1 MKCWFRLSC
10 FFFFTFRLCPGLVQH
25 QTPISTKSY
34 SSSTDSFSGYASYW
48 ENLLLEEYHE
58 AAAELR
64 DKRKSW
70 SPSRL
75 ESSGLAILNACAEP
89 DSDIL
94 GEKIVRIIKRSP
106 NKSKAS
112 SLRDKFTKGDVLVLT
127 PMVAIADPI
136 PRECLV
142 TDVGKDW
149 LLVGVGPTWPKGLY
163 EARKQA
169 GYYRVRVDR
178 AAPQTPLRSQKKAL
192 ETLRNGH
199 AGSAANL
206 LVKLFYNHT
215 KDAQNLASHLPR
227 YLTMDDDHSEDEK
240 IQSALQQGLQDAM
253 NITNFNPNK
262 SQQDVIG
269 WALQRTISL
278 IRGPPGEFLSTSH
291 FCILI
296 PRWIK
301 RLSEIV
307 LFLNRV
313 TV

>member
-1 MKCWFRLSC
+1 MKTLFQLSC
-10 FFFFTFRLCPGLVQH
+10 FFFFTLRLCPGLVQPRS
-25 QTPISTKSY
+25 PISTKSY
-34 SSSTDSFSGYASYW
+34 SSSTGSFSEYATYW

-58 AAAELR
+58 TAAELR

-89 DSDIL
+89 DSEIL

-112 SLRDKFTKGDVLVLT
+112 SLRDKFKKGDVLVLT

-142 TDVGKDW
+142 TDVGEDW

-169 GYYRVRVDR
+169 GYYRVRVER
-178 AAPQTPLRSQKKAL
+178 AAPQAPLRSQRKAL
-192 ETLRNGH
+192 EKLRKGQ

-206 LVKLFYNHT
+206 LVKLFYNQT
-215 KDAQNLASHLPR
+215 KDAQNLASQLPR
-227 YLTMDDDHSEDEK
+227 HLTMDDGHSEDDIIK
-240 IQSALQQGLQDAM
+240 SAIQQGLQDAM
-253 NITNFNPNK
+253 NITSFNPNN
-262 SQQDVIG
+262 SQQDAIS

-278 IRGPPGEFLSTSH
+278 IRGPPGEFLSVSH
-291 FCILI
+291 FA
-296 PRWIK
+296 
-301 RLSEIV
+301 
-307 LFLNRV
+307 F
-313 TV
+313 